1 MSRLPKKRGQYSIVQ
16 IRYNTTSDGT
26 NERWR
31 VICDGNEFIT
41 NKICIKGELL
51 TTKDYIENVGFK
63 NHFSIADVIVDY
75 SVDYTLIYSYKK
87 TVFTDILKTI
97 TYRILGTSVTF
108 GIGYF
113 ATGNLNVATAL
124 GFSDLLLKPLVYFLH
139 ERLWRSNKN
148 V

>member
-1 MSRLPKKRGQYSIVQ
+1 MKNKYSIVS

-31 VICDGNEFIT
+31 VICDGNEFLT
-41 NKICIKGELL
+41 NKICIRGELL

-63 NHFSIADVIVDY
+63 NHLSIADVIVDY
-75 SVDYTLIYSYKK
+75 SVDYTLINSYKK

-108 GIGYF
+108 GIGFF

-124 GFSDLLLKPLVYFLH
+124 GFSDLLLKPLVYFIH
-139 ERLWRSNKN
+139 ERLWRNKKN
-148 V
+148 F